1 MLLTSTLRNVLHPL
15 LKHLFRE
22 SEKKRKKNVLNNEHM
37 QIKGILLPEIMYFS
51 KFYLGSGIDLT
62 GATRQDI
69 GVPVQKSWGQMCWA
83 L

>member
-1 MLLTSTLRNVLHPL
+1 M
-15 LKHLFRE
+15 
-22 SEKKRKKNVLNNEHM
+22 LNNEHM

-69 GVPVQKSWGQMCWA
+69 GAPVQLGSDVLGSLMEKLQYAKSSACLLCRVQQ
-83 L
+83 